1 MDIEKVKRLTKKA
14 SEAGELVRAVN
25 AFKNELK
32 DQKQMREKGLSEY
45 FKPLR
50 EPIIE
55 QQKKQMKNR
64 IK

>member
-1 MDIEKVKRLTKKA
+1 MDIEKVKRLSKNA
-14 SEAGELVRAVN
+14 SEAGKLVKAVT

-32 DQKQMREKGLSEY
+32 DKEQMRDVVMSDH
-45 FKPLR
+45 FKTLR
-50 EPIIE
+50 EPLIE